1 LAIYKSHAL
10 TGAYKLTIIDK
21 FFPEKAQA
29 SDDNG
34 LSRNTKSQSLF
45 KFVFSMSGKHQI
57 ALCLLAMVT
66 TLINLI
72 PIELQRRIIDSAI
85 DNGSISVLLNLAMIY
100 VLVLL
105 SYQITK
111 LIFRV
116 YQGWVAESTIR
127 TLRDDLIKM
136 QSRHKDKSSNSGEAV
151 SIISTEVESVGTYL
165 GEHISDASSNIMM
178 LIGVGVYMF
187 IVEPQIA
194 MFALLFLIPQIVLV
208 PFMQRLLNRL
218 IKKRVEMIRSFGDT
232 ISELDE
238 PLDESPS
245 IIKSIYKNRMR
256 FTVVKYTMKSLINFM
271 NSLGPLTVLISGGYL
286 AVQGETTA
294 GVIVAFLSGFQRMSG
309 PVRGLIG
316 FYRLTAQTSV
326 QYFMLQRWIEERR

>member
-1 LAIYKSHAL
+1 M
-10 TGAYKLTIIDK
+10 TIIDK
-21 FFPEKAQA
+21 FFPEKAEAQ
-29 SDDNG
+29 DDNG
-34 LSRNTKSQSLF
+34 LSRNKKSQSLF
-45 KFVFSMSGKHQI
+45 KFIVSMSGKHQI
-57 ALCLLAMVT
+57 VLCLLAMVT
-66 TLINLI
+66 TLINLV

-85 DNGSISVLLNLAMIY
+85 DDGSISVLLNLAMIY
-100 VLVLL
+100 ILVLL
-105 SYQITK
+105 SYQLTK
-111 LIFRV
+111 LIFRI

-127 TLRDDLIKM
+127 TLRDDLVKM
-136 QSRHKDKSSNSGEAV
+136 QSRHEDKSSNSGEAV
-151 SIISTEVESVGTYL
+151 SIISTEVESVGTYI

-178 LIGVGVYMF
+178 LIGVGAYMF
-187 IVEPQIA
+187 VVEPQIA

-218 IKKRVEMIRSFGDT
+218 IKKRVELIRSFGDT

-271 NSLGPLTVLISGGYL
+271 NALGPLTVLIYGGYL
-286 AVQGETTA
+286 ALQGETTA

-326 QYFMLQRWIEERR
+326 QYFMLQRWIKEHR